1 MKGMVLMP
9 RLGETMEEGTL
20 RAWLVKPG
28 QAFKRGDV
36 IAEVETDKTVVE
48 MPALEAGTVAEL
60 LVDIGAVVP
69 VGAPIA
75 RLVGAEAVAAT
86 PSASATKATESAAPA
101 MAAET
106 TVSVG
111 IAIADKV
118 RASPA
123 ARAKAKARG
132 LSLASIT
139 GTGARGRV
147 QGWDVDAAGP
157 GGIADATHAAGLTLS
172 GRGGGPKR
180 PVLFIHGF
188 GGDREGFLSIEIP
201 LANSRRTLSVDLPG
215 HGKAVDHP
223 ASGFQPMADAVLSA
237 LEAAGE
243 ERVHVVAHS
252 MGGGVAIALALK
264 APARVASLTLI
275 APAGVGPIV
284 NTRLLK
290 RYAEARDETMVSLA
304 IEQFI
309 GPESKLPR
317 AIAAHIASGR
327 ADPRRMAALERG
339 LHGMID
345 GSRQR
350 LLPVERLG
358 EIAAPVRVIW
368 GLDDKVLPADHADR
382 LPGGVGVHRFA
393 GIGHMP
399 QVEIPREVLKI
410 VQAAI
415 AGE

>member
-48 MPALEAGTVAEL
+48 MPALEAGTIAEL
-60 LVDIGAVVP
+60 LVAEGAVVP
-69 VGAPIA
+69 VGAPVA
-75 RLVGAEAVAAT
+75 RLVGAETIAA
-86 PSASATKATESAAPA
+86 PSNAGAANATASAAPVNA
-101 MAAET
+101 PASAP
-106 TVSVG
+106 SSG
-111 IAIADKV
+111 IAVADKV

-132 LSLASIT
+132 LALSALT

-147 QGWDVDAAGP
+147 QGWDVDAAGA
-157 GGIADATHAAGLTLS
+157 GAAAGLALS
-172 GRGGGPKR
+172 SRGGGSKR
-180 PVLFIHGF
+180 PVLFLHGF
-188 GGDREGFLSIEIP
+188 GGDRESFLSLEIP

-215 HGKAVDHP
+215 HGKAADHP
-223 ASGFQPMADAVLSA
+223 ASGFEPMADAVLAA
-237 LEAAGE
+237 LDAAGE
-243 ERVHVVAHS
+243 ARVHLVAHS

-264 APARVASLTLI
+264 DPVRIASLTLI
-275 APAGVGPIV
+275 APAGVGTIV
-284 NTRLLK
+284 NTKLLK

-304 IEQFI
+304 IEQFV
-309 GPESKLPR
+309 GPDSKLPR
-317 AIAAHIASGR
+317 AIAAHIAAGR

-339 LHGMID
+339 LNGMID
-345 GSRQR
+345 GTRQR
-350 LLPVERLG
+350 LLPVERLA

-382 LPGGVGVHRFA
+382 LPGGIALHRFA

>member
-75 RLVGAEAVAAT
+75 RLEGAD
-86 PSASATKATESAAPA
+86 AAPA
-101 MAAET
+101 SPSAPNTATASPAPTAPAPVARADT
-106 TVSVG
+106 T

-123 ARAKAKARG
+123 ARAKAKAQG
-132 LSLASIT
+132 LALAAIT

-147 QGWDVDAAGP
+147 QGWDVDAAASGVVS
-157 GGIADATHAAGLTLS
+157 ATDAAGLTLS
-172 GRGGGPKR
+172 SRGSGAKR
-180 PVLFIHGF
+180 PVLFLHGF
-188 GGDREGFLSIEIP
+188 GGDRESFLSLEIP
-201 LANSRRTLSVDLPG
+201 LANSRRTLSIDLPG
-215 HGKAVDHP
+215 HGKALTHP
-223 ASGFQPMADAVLSA
+223 ASGFEPMADAVIAA
-237 LEAAGE
+237 LDVAGE
-243 ERVHVVAHS
+243 SRIHLVAHS

-275 APAGVGPIV
+275 APAGVGSIV

-304 IEQFI
+304 IEQFV
-309 GPESKLPR
+309 GPQSKLPR
-317 AIAAHIASGR
+317 AIAAHIAASR
-327 ADPRRMAALERG
+327 SDPRRMAALERG

-345 GSRQR
+345 GSQQR
-350 LLPVERLG
+350 LLPVERLA

-382 LPGGVGVHRFA
+382 LPGGVALHRFV